1 MLVLTR
7 KTGQKLIIND
17 NIEIVILETR
27 GDAVKIGIKAPKE
40 VAIYREEI
48 YEEIKKA
55 NKQASNNVLVADI
68 NNAMNLMENKKRPAD
83 DYLSKFS
90 TVIAAVK
97 KDKEVSEKDLNK

>member
-7 KTGQKLIIND
+7 KTGQKLILND
-17 NIEIVILETR
+17 NIEIIILETR

-40 VAIYREEI
+40 VTIYREEI

-68 NNAMNLMENKKRPAD
+68 NNAVNLLENKKRPVD

-90 TVIAAVK
+90 TVIATPK
-97 KDKEVSEKDLNK
+97 KEETSKDLDK

>member
-7 KTGQKLIIND
+7 KTGQKLILND

-40 VAIYREEI
+40 VTIYREEI

-55 NKQASNNVLVADI
+55 NKQASNNVLISDVDKAL
-68 NNAMNLMENKKRPAD
+68 NLLENKKRPVD

-90 TVIAAVK
+90 AIITTPQK
-97 KDKEVSEKDLNK
+97 NKDLNK